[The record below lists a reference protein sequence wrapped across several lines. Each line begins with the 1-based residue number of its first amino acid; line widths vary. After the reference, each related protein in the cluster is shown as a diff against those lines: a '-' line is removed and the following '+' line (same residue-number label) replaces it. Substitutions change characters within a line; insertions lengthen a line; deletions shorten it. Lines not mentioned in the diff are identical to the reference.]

1 MGWEEIK
8 VLGKFPYLGC
18 EGRHGEGEG
27 LGKKKP
33 TKTGLLLGGTVP
45 GGPLE
50 TLHKVGALVTSLQ
63 EWRTSRSLIPRS
75 LHPEGRWQ
83 RVQVR
88 KSQK

>member
-18 EGRHGEGEG
+18 EGSIGEGEG
-27 LGKKKP
+27 LGIKT

-63 EWRTSRSLIPRS
+63 EWRTSHSLIPTS
-75 LHPEGRWQ
+75 LHPEGR
-83 RVQVR
+83 
-88 KSQK
+88 